1 MNDAG
6 LAAAELA
13 PVHGPNPASLLPVTA
28 AASGPSQTALV
39 ARVCVAGPSQSARA
53 ARAAL
58 ANGLGLT
65 SATRVQRVGAAGAM
79 PTRSGVERVRP
90 MHVPRGPMGSAKAA

>member
-13 PVHGPNPASLLPVTA
+13 PVHGPNPANLLPVTA

-65 SATRVQRVGAAGAM
+65 SATRVQRVGAAGA
-79 PTRSGVERVRP
+79 TRSGVERVRP